1 MFWNA
6 SESDNFHNFWHLV
19 GIWDLRSERLG
30 SNAMWKTC
38 FEVFPRSQCAL
49 GMFRND
55 SRTSLKKIIFYYFLK
70 FSSRPLVGFQLERLW
85 KIEWMW
91 RWESARWKSCCP
103 NTKSEETK
111 PPRPPQG
118 LKPVRNVPCH
128 YSDTRG
134 IKIPD
139 LWVCAKIF
147 SNLKFWKFSKSKILK
162 FWKISKKKIVLTAGS
177 TNDYTVAVHAL
188 PPAMDWRLPR
198 DDWGVKHLET
208 ENRFLDSG

>member
-1 MFWNA
+1 M
-6 SESDNFHNFWHLV
+6 

-55 SRTSLKKIIFYYFLK
+55 SRTSLKKKMK
-70 FSSRPLVGFQLERLW
+70 FSSRSLVGFQLERLW

-118 LKPVRNVPCH
+118 LKPVRNVPGQH
-128 YSDTRG
+128 SDTRAV
-134 IKIPD
+134 KIPD

-147 SNLKFWKFSKSKILK
+147 LELEIFENSENSKILK
-162 FWKISKKKIVLTAGS
+162 NFEEKNHRK
-177 TNDYTVAVHAL
+177 
-188 PPAMDWRLPR
+188 
-198 DDWGVKHLET
+198 
-208 ENRFLDSG
+208 FLKF